1 MKNLAI
7 TNLAKFKFALVL
19 LLCFLVLC
27 FSWWSTKTAE
37 ATADF
42 VAAYTTHAMQATLT
56 ITTQQA
62 RFLNGVQ
69 NASWGPVMLKAAGG
83 SQPYTWQKIVGTLP
97 PGITLTS
104 AGRIEGTPTTVGYYD
119 FTVKVTDGLARTA
132 QTSYRIRI
140 NTVSEVKHP
149 SLKSTELPFGYIQS
163 ALFVGTGQYAGSED
177 KEQMKAFIRMFQKKF
192 AGGEIYL
199 TSLENTA
206 DFSDARQ
213 VNQAIAE
220 VRAEPSG
227 KDFIGLFG
235 NGRFPNFS
243 RHDDLSFQPAS
254 YRAVSLKSDG
264 SEWTRE
270 PAAFDSA
277 GSLFGVESVAVDIAN
292 DQAVKDLLDNLT
304 IAYDQEGASD
314 QSVGP
319 LNGFY
324 VFNEPRVSPIYLP
337 FTKDPAPPDND
348 DLVPKTPGPVRST
361 CQWANI
367 TTNPPLLRYGDPC
380 FLYATGDPRFNWL
393 AGPRRAVPLYSASAR
408 DKFVQY
414 AAARGLT
421 VSKLPADRN
430 EFNNL
435 DSQVGLPLWVEFV
448 PRTNTAVWDMWEAW
462 VYETWSKYL
471 ENVART
477 ITFAQA
483 GNPNF
488 RGVIY
493 FQFAGMNSFRSP
505 LKDELFKY
513 QYYDGSDVLR
523 TSPDVRLRDFPKYSQ
538 FNNPVHGNDIEL
550 IIKSPWIQGLVHETT
565 VPLQGVAG
573 STADRNG
580 DRTMLTTPEGIFQW
594 NQESEMSKRVARR
607 YNKFFGLFARYSYFS
622 PGDQVIWVED
632 SIPPGAIVEPGTD
645 GWNWV
650 NSNPAPLSGNLAHQ
664 SAIGA
669 GMHQHDF
676 YNTTQPLT
684 LQTGD
689 LLVAY
694 VYLDPANPPQEVML
708 QWNDGTWEHRAYWGQ
723 NLIQWGVNG
732 TNSRRNMGPLPPVG
746 QWVRLEVPAWDVG
759 LSNSTVN
766 GIAFTLF
773 GGRATWDHAGKMR
786 RYSELTPADF
796 SWNWDHFMPLFI
808 PDIVSTLPPGYYVNV
823 DDMEASFKFLVGPKD
838 GSLNVGIW
846 PGDLG
851 PSWLSKMSALGT
863 SHIHPAEWNPRST
876 GTIDTFN
883 GTTATGWAYDPWS
896 TTSVVSVFVT
906 GSPNGCYTGPTRIAN
921 LNVSG
926 DSSPARDTSI
936 RSSIKASSNYIPR
949 EDAKFEYSFDLV
961 SLLRSKGV
969 VCQAGNYQVQMRVQ
983 DGQGDA
989 LTSLLLFNGNGTLTV
1004 PATP

>member
-1 MKNLAI
+1 VKIFAT
-7 TNLAKFKFALVL
+7 TNLPKFKLALIL
-19 LLCFLVLC
+19 LLCVIILS
-27 FSWWSTKTAE
+27 FSCWSTKTAD
-37 ATADF
+37 ASADF
-42 VAAYTTHAMQATLT
+42 VSTNLMQTTLT

-69 NASWGPVMLKAAGG
+69 NAPWGPVLLKATGG
-83 SQPYTWQKIVGTLP
+83 SQPYSWQKIAGTLP
-97 PGITLTS
+97 SGITLTS
-104 AGRIEGTPTTVGYYD
+104 AGRLEGTPTTVGYYD
-119 FTVKVTDGLARTA
+119 FTVKVTDSFARTA
-132 QTSYRIRI
+132 QSSYRIRI
-140 NTVSEVKHP
+140 NTLSEVKHP
-149 SLKSTELPFGYIQS
+149 PLKSTELPFGYIQS
-163 ALFVGTGQYAGSED
+163 AFFVGTGQSAGSQD

-199 TSLENTA
+199 TSLENAT
-206 DFSDARQ
+206 DFADARQ

-220 VRAEPSG
+220 VRAEPGG

-270 PAAFDSA
+270 PFAFDSG
-277 GSLFGVESVAVDIAN
+277 GSLFGIESVAVDITN

-304 IAYDQEGASD
+304 TAYDQEGAPD

-348 DLVPKTPGPVRST
+348 DLVPKTSGPVRSA

-367 TTNPPLLRYGDPC
+367 TSNPPMLRYGDPC
-380 FLYATGDPRFNWL
+380 QLYAAGDPRFNWL
-393 AGPRRAVPLYSASAR
+393 AGPRRSVPLYSASAR

-414 AAARGLT
+414 AAARGLS

-430 EFNNL
+430 EFNDL
-435 DSQVGLPLWVEFV
+435 DSQVSLPLWVEFV

-471 ENVART
+471 EKVART
-477 ITFAQA
+477 ISFAQA

-505 LKDELFKY
+505 VKDELFKY
-513 QYYDGSDVLR
+513 QYYDGNDVLQ
-523 TSPDVRLRDFPKYSQ
+523 TSADVRLRDFPKYSQ
-538 FNNPVHGNDIEL
+538 FNNPVHGNDMEM

-573 STADRNG
+573 SSADRNG
-580 DRTMLTTPEGIFQW
+580 DRRMLTTPEGIFQW
-594 NQESEMSKRVARR
+594 NQESEMSKRVAHR

-622 PGDQVIWVED
+622 PGDQLIWVED
-632 SIPPGAIVEPGTD
+632 SVPQGAIVDGATD

-650 NSNPAPLSGNLAHQ
+650 SSNPSPQSGTLAHQ

-669 GMHQHDF
+669 GIHQHLF
-676 YNTTQPLT
+676 YNAPPLT
-684 LQTGD
+684 VESDD

-723 NLIQWGVNG
+723 NLIPWGVNG
-732 TNSRRNMGPLPPVG
+732 TNSRRNMGPLPSAG
-746 QWVRLEVPAWDVG
+746 QWVRLEVPGWDVG
-759 LSNSTVN
+759 LSGSTVN
-766 GIAFTLF
+766 GIAFTLY

-786 RYSELTPADF
+786 RNSELTSADW
-796 SWNWDHFMPLFI
+796 SWNWDRLMPLYI

-823 DDMEASFKFLVGPKD
+823 DDMEASFKYLVPPKD
-838 GSLNVGIW
+838 GSLNVGLW

-851 PSWLSKMSALGT
+851 PAWLSKMGALST
-863 SHIHPAEWNPRST
+863 LHTHPPEWNPRST
-876 GTIDTFN
+876 GTVDTFN

-896 TTSVVSVFVT
+896 TTTLIAVFVA
-906 GSPNGCYTGPTRIAN
+906 GSPNGCYTGPTRIGYVTVN
-921 LNVSG
+921 G
-926 DSSPARDTSI
+926 DSSLARDTSI
-936 RSSIKASSNYIPR
+936 RNSIKSSSNYIPR
-949 EDAKFEYSFDLV
+949 EDAKFEYSVDLV
-961 SLLRSKGV
+961 SLLKSKGV

-989 LTSLLLFNGNGTLTV
+989 LTSLLLFNGSGTLTV